1 MSHKRVKTAVGMSRH
16 ALYDAALVQAEVLP
30 APVVLPSSK
39 VLVQQISG
47 MLRRKEYNRVRGTGK
62 LSLWPLLWDEDG
74 RATDEPL
81 ELRRVMRNDL
91 DDFQEQGV
99 GSSKRANFGR
109 FYFAHYDRAG
119 ALRDFTWIEDSLLH
133 TSGALNVICPP
144 TVLVLLLNKKVK
156 DLWPSDIGDTL
167 VELEQWE
174 VDQSACHKRPRSEDE
189 CEEEEIDDET
199 IAEVCAQAQ
208 EAVNVADL

>member
-1 MSHKRVKTAVGMSRH
+1 MSHKRVKTAAGMSRH

-47 MLRRKEYNRVRGTGK
+47 MLRRKEYDRVRGTGK
-62 LSLWPLLWDEDG
+62 LSLWPLRWDEDE

-81 ELRRVMRNDL
+81 ELRRVMRNEL
-91 DDFQEQGV
+91 EDFQDQSA

-109 FYFAHYDRAG
+109 FYFSHYDKAG
-119 ALRDFTWIEDSLLH
+119 VLKDFTWIEDSLLH

-144 TVLVLLLNKKVK
+144 TVLALLLNKKVK
-156 DLWPSDIGDTL
+156 DLWPADISEML

-174 VDQSACHKRPRSEDE
+174 VDKSACHKRVREDE

-208 EAVNVADL
+208 TAVNADDL